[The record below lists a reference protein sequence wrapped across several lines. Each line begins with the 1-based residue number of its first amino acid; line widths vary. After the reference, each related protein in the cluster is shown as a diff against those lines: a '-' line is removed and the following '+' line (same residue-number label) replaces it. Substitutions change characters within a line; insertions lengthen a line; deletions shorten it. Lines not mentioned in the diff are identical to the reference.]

1 MHINMASDDDTRRV
15 HFNSPER
22 LVERA
27 DAMASLLHKDRT
39 DLLNEALRE
48 YIEETAEQNSFQQL
62 VANEYYE
69 DRLNFESVEQLVGP
83 EIAQRFRLLKADLEG
98 ETLDLD
104 APTDTDIYDGER
116 RTVEPAGTDSNA

>member
-1 MHINMASDDDTRRV
+1 MHIEMSSDDDTRRV

-48 YIEETAEQNSFQQL
+48 YIDETADQNSFQQL

-69 DRLNFESVEQLVGP
+69 GRLDFESVEQLVGP
-83 EIAQRFRLLKADLEG
+83 EIAQRFRLLKADLDG
-98 ETLDLD
+98 EPIDLEVP
-104 APTDTDIYDGER
+104 ADTDIYDGER
-116 RTVEPAGTDSNA
+116 RTVEPTSTDPKA